1 MNYRKLCF
9 RFVYGGFS
17 LILILII
24 LVWAVNFY
32 PEDLQEGPVICPNT
46 SRTLVS
52 GQKIKILTYNIQF
65 MAGKKYFFFFEGGP
79 DSRPSFEDVTL
90 TTGKVAEVI
99 RDEGP
104 DIILLQEVDDGAKRT
119 QYEDQ
124 LAELLS
130 LLPEEYS
137 CHTSAFYWK
146 SVYVPH
152 PKIMGAV
159 GMKLSIISKYR
170 IDNAIR
176 YQLPLL
182 PANIVYQQFNVKRAI
197 LEARL
202 PVQNGKELFVL
213 NTHLHAFAHGT
224 DIIEKQI
231 DQIEDILG
239 RLGRNGNPWI
249 LGGDFNLLPPGQYQ
263 FLPQELKPYCNPI
276 TELTPLYERYN
287 AVIPDFREI
296 SREEHERWLTTNPNS
311 PDYNKPLASID
322 NIFFSKDI
330 ELFDRYVRQHDT
342 ASISDHL
349 PVVAEITIP

>member
-1 MNYRKLCF
+1 MNYKKLGF
-9 RFVYGGFS
+9 RFIYGGVASIF
-17 LILILII
+17 LLII
-24 LVWAVNFY
+24 LVWAINFH
-32 PEDLQEGPVICPNT
+32 PEALQEEPVICPNT
-46 SRTLVS
+46 CRTLVS
-52 GQKIKILTYNIQF
+52 GQKIKILSYNIQF

-79 DSRPSFEDVTL
+79 DSEPSFDDVTL

-99 RDEGP
+99 RDEDP

-119 QYEDQ
+119 QYKDQ
-124 LAELLS
+124 LAVLLS
-130 LLPEEYS
+130 LLPEDYA

-146 SVYVPH
+146 SAYVPH
-152 PKIMGAV
+152 PDIMGAV

-170 IDNAIR
+170 INNAIR

-197 LEARL
+197 LESRL

-213 NTHLHAFAHGT
+213 NTHLHAFAYGI

-231 DQIEDILG
+231 SQIEDILG
-239 RLGRNGNPWI
+239 RLDKNGNLWI

-263 FLPQELKPYCNPI
+263 YLPQELKPYCNPA

-287 AVIPDFREI
+287 AVIPDFRKI
-296 SREEHERWLTTNPNS
+296 SREEHDRWLTTNPNS

-330 ELFDRYVRQHDT
+330 KLLDRYVRQYDT
-342 ASISDHL
+342 GSISDHL